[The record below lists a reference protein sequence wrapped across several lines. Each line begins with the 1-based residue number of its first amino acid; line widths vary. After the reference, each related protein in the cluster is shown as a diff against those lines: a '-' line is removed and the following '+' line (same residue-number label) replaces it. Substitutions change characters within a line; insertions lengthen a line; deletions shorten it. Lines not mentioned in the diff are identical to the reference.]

1 MGRVDGKVVLVT
13 GGARGMGAVHAQT
26 LVSEGAQVV
35 IGDVLEEDGRA
46 VAEKLG
52 ESARF
57 EALDVTDPDGWQRA
71 IDAALNTFGRLD
83 ALVNNAGIVKV
94 GPLRGSSVSDWQRVL
109 DVNLTGAYLGMR
121 AAVEPMIAGGG
132 GSIVNISSV
141 EGLAGSAHLHSYVA
155 AKFGLRG
162 ITKSAAVELA
172 RYNIR
177 VNSIHPGLVLTP
189 LSEGVTDDFMRPIPL
204 RRGAAP
210 AEVSTFVVLLVSD
223 ESAYATG
230 AEFVVDGG
238 LTSYVPVKI

>member
-26 LVSEGAQVV
+26 LVSEGALVV
-35 IGDVLEEDGRA
+35 IGDVLEEDGGA

-52 ESARF
+52 GSARF
-57 EALDVTDPDGWQRA
+57 EVLDVTDPDGWHRA
-71 IDAALNTFGRLD
+71 IDATLDTFGRLD
-83 ALVNNAGIVKV
+83 ALVNNAGIVKM

-121 AAVEPMIAGGG
+121 AAIEPMIAGGG

-162 ITKSAAVELA
+162 ITKSAAVEL
-172 RYNIR
+172 
-177 VNSIHPGLVLTP
+177 
-189 LSEGVTDDFMRPIPL
+189 
-204 RRGAAP
+204 
-210 AEVSTFVVLLVSD
+210 VS
-223 ESAYATG
+223 
-230 AEFVVDGG
+230 
-238 LTSYVPVKI
+238 